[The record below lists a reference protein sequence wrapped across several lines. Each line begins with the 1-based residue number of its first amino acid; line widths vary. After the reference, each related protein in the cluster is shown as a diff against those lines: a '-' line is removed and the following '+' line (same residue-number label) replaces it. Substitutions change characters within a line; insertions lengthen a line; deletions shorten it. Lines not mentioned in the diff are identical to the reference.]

1 MMSEPVRTLALAVLF
16 SASGIIAMASGF
28 AALGYAGTDQPRRGL
43 HWLLLALGAAAVAGA
58 FGGLLFSEHSE

>member
-1 MMSEPVRTLALAVLF
+1 MMSEPVRTLALAVLV
-16 SASGIIAMASGF
+16 SASGIIAMTSGF

-43 HWLLLALGAAAVAGA
+43 YWLLLALGAAAVAGA